1 MGDVIHALPAAA
13 SLKASFPKSH
23 LAWVIRPRW
32 APLLENNRYVDEV
45 IPFNRTRTGAANLWK
60 KLRAKKFD
68 LVVDLQGLIQS
79 AMVAK
84 GAGAREIV
92 GFAREQ
98 AREKLASLAYSKR
111 VLTEGPHRVDSYLQL
126 ARAAGA
132 KKLLRE
138 FPLPMGL
145 PEGSLPSGNFVLA
158 SPFAGWG
165 SKQWPIEYYSE
176 LARSLDIPL
185 VVNGAPSSQMQ
196 LSRIQG
202 ATIHLSGIL
211 GLIDATRRASAV
223 IGLDSGPM
231 HLAAALNKP
240 GVALFGP
247 TDPLTHGPYGGSLRV
262 IRRDSAVTSYKRREE
277 IDESMRS
284 ISPEQVREA
293 LEMQIA

>member
-1 MGDVIHALPAAA
+1 MTPARILIVRLSSMGDVIHALPAAA

-185 VVNGAPSSQMQ
+185 VVNGAPS
-196 LSRIQG
+196 
-202 ATIHLSGIL
+202 
-211 GLIDATRRASAV
+211 
-223 IGLDSGPM
+223 
-231 HLAAALNKP
+231 
-240 GVALFGP
+240 
-247 TDPLTHGPYGGSLRV
+247 
-262 IRRDSAVTSYKRREE
+262 
-277 IDESMRS
+277 
-284 ISPEQVREA
+284 
-293 LEMQIA
+293 

>member
-111 VLTEGPHRVDSYLQL
+111 VLTEGPHRVDSYLQV

-262 IRRDSAVTSYKRREE
+262 IRRDSAVTSYKRGEE